1 MTATPAFRAAL
12 WMMGAIVG
20 FTSMAFAGRVVMGE
34 LDTFELMLFRSLV
47 GIVIVFVVAHFAGT
61 LHQISRNKFGLQIIR
76 NISHF
81 TGQNFWFYAIT
92 VAPMAQVVAIEFTS
106 PLWVL
111 LMAPLVLGEKL
122 TPARLLTAAVGF
134 VGILIIA
141 RPGVNEVNIGII
153 CAAISAIGFAGS
165 AVFTKLLTRTESITS
180 ILAFLT
186 VTQAVFGLVCAGIDG
201 HITLPSLALIPWVVI
216 VGCAGLLAHFCL
228 TKALTIAPAA
238 IVMPLDFARL
248 PTVAI
253 LAMLIYAE
261 PLDIWVFI
269 GAAVIFT
276 CNYLNVLRESRMA
289 VA

>member
-1 MTATPAFRAAL
+1 MRSTPAFRAAL

-20 FTSMAFAGRVVMGE
+20 FTSMAFAGREVMGE

-47 GIVIVFVVAHFAGT
+47 GIVIVFVIASFAGT
-61 LHQISRNKFGLQIIR
+61 LHEISRNRFGLQIIR

-111 LMAPLVLGEKL
+111 LLAPLVLGEKL
-122 TPARLLTAAVGF
+122 TPARLMTAGVGF
-134 VGILIIA
+134 IGILIIA
-141 RPGVNEVNIGII
+141 RPGVNEVSFGII
-153 CAAISAIGFAGS
+153 CAAISAVGFAGS

-180 ILAFLT
+180 ILAYLT
-186 VTQAVFGLVCAGIDG
+186 MTQAVFGLICAGIDG
-201 HITLPSLALIPWVVI
+201 NITVPSLALIPWVVI

-269 GAAVIFT
+269 GASVIFT
-276 CNYLNVLRESRMA
+276 CNYLNVLRESRA
-289 VA
+289 TVT